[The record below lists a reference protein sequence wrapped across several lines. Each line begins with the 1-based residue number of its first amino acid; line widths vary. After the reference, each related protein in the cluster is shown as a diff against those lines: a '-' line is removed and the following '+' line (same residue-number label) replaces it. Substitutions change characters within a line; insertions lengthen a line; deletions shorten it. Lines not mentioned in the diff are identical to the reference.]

1 MGEMIVR
8 YMMEPGANLSWRFGV
23 LMASLHLA
31 FASFMTSRVYRGS
44 DSKLG
49 FWLHDSIYQRALCLI
64 SCFPVLLMDRST
76 GLGVLLVRPR
86 HVCALFV
93 VNNCNASPP
102 SRDGRWCGS
111 ASPSKRKRSS
121 RSNMYDKDI

>member
-49 FWLHDSIYQRALCLI
+49 FWLHYP
-64 SCFPVLLMDRST
+64 FPGAVNGSEHWSRRSF
-76 GLGVLLVRPR
+76 G
-86 HVCALFV
+86 A
-93 VNNCNASPP
+93 ASA
-102 SRDGRWCGS
+102 RLRIICC
-111 ASPSKRKRSS
+111 
-121 RSNMYDKDI
+121 